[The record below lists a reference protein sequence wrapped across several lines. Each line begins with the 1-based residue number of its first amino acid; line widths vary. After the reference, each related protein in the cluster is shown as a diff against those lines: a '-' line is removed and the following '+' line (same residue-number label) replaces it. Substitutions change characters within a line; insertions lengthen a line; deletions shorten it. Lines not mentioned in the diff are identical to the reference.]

1 MQYYSLIIKRETG
14 DIAVAERA
22 YTANDIHI
30 LQGLEGVRKRP
41 AMYIGSTNSMGL
53 HHLVW
58 EVVDNAVDEAL
69 SGFGKTISVTIYK
82 DGSVSVLDEGRG
94 IPVDINKETKR
105 PGVEIVFTELHAGG
119 KFNSSVYKSAGGLH
133 GVGASVTNALS
144 EWVDVTV
151 YQNGGIYNLRFENG
165 GHLVKPLERIGDT
178 RKHGT
183 FVRFKPDA
191 TIFSTVEFKYDTIAS
206 HLQESA
212 FLMKGVRFIIYDE
225 RSNQKSEFFYQDG
238 LVEYIHNL
246 NENKN
251 QIIPVFAFSDVDTL
265 TNIETEVALQYCY
278 EDYNETIYSYVN
290 NVKTGDGGTHESGF
304 RAGITRA
311 VNEFAEAQNLLK
323 GKKLEGSDIREG
335 LTAIVSLKVPEELLE
350 FEGQT
355 KGKLGT
361 PVAYQV
367 VSNLIYNK
375 LTYYLTENKE
385 NAMLIIKK
393 CVDSQQ
399 ARLAAR
405 KAKDEARS
413 TKKVKQEVILS
424 DKLTPA
430 QSKDYLKNE
439 LFIVEGDS
447 AGGTA
452 KKGRDR
458 IHQAILPLR
467 GKPLNTDSIAIE
479 KLLHN
484 EEIATIINTVGAGFG
499 QSFDLED
506 IHYGK
511 IIIMTDA
518 DTDGAH
524 IQTLLLTFFYH
535 YMRSLI
541 TSGHVFIA
549 VPPLY
554 RVFKED
560 GKKKLVQEYAWDDKG
575 LEAAKKKV
583 GAGYKIN
590 RYKGL
595 GEMDAIQLKETTM
608 DPKTRFLIQ
617 VDINDPFL
625 VEKRVNVLM
634 GKDASIRRQWV
645 EENVD
650 FNRVDTFMKEVK

>member
-1 MQYYSLIIKRETG
+1 M
-14 DIAVAERA
+14 AERQ
-22 YTANDIHI
+22 YTANEIHVMK
-30 LQGLEGVRKRP
+30 GLEGVRKRP
-41 AMYIGSTNSMGL
+41 AMYIGSSNSSGL

-69 SGFGKTISVTIYK
+69 NGFGKNITVTLHK
-82 DGSVSVLDEGRG
+82 DGSCSVLDEGRG
-94 IPVDINKETKR
+94 IPVDINAETGR
-105 PGVEIVFTELHAGG
+105 PGVELVFSELHAGG
-119 KFNSSVYKSAGGLH
+119 KFNSAAYKSAGGLH

-144 EWVDVTV
+144 EWCDVTV
-151 YQNGGIYNLRFENG
+151 YRDGGIYHLRFEDG
-165 GHLVKPLERIGDT
+165 GHLVIPLERIGDT
-178 RKHGT
+178 KKHGT
-183 FVRFKPDA
+183 FVRFKPDPL
-191 TIFSTVEFKYDTIAS
+191 IFSTVEFKYETVAS

-212 FLMKGVRFIIYDE
+212 FLTKGVRFIIIDE
-225 RSNQKSEFFYQDG
+225 RNGQKQEYYYQEG
-238 LVEYIHNL
+238 LVEYIKTL
-246 NENKN
+246 TENKN
-251 QIIPVFAFSDVDTL
+251 QMTPIIAFHDVDTL
-265 TNIETEVALQYCY
+265 TNIEVEIALQYCY

-290 NVKTGDGGTHESGF
+290 NVRTSGGGTHESGF
-304 RAGITRA
+304 KTGITRCI
-311 VNEFAEAQNLLK
+311 NEFGENQNLLK

-335 LTAIVSLKVPEELLE
+335 LTAIVSLKIPEEYLE

-361 PVAYQV
+361 QVAYTV

-385 NAMLIIKK
+385 TAMLIIKK

-399 ARLAAR
+399 ARIAAR

-413 TKKVKQEVILS
+413 SKKPKQQIILS

-430 QSKDYLKNE
+430 QSKEYMKNE

-467 GKPLNTDSIAIE
+467 GKPLNTDSIPLD
-479 KLLHN
+479 KMVQN
-484 EEIATIINTVGAGFG
+484 EEIATIINTIGAGYG
-499 QSFDLED
+499 QSFSVED

-535 YMRSLI
+535 YMRQLI
-541 TSGHVFIA
+541 VSGHVFIA

-554 RVFKED
+554 RVYKED
-560 GKKKLVQEYAWDDKG
+560 GKKLVQEYAWDDKG
-575 LEAAKKKV
+575 LEVAKKKV
-583 GAGYKIN
+583 GSGYKIN

-608 DPKTRFLIQ
+608 DPRSRFLVQ
-617 VDINDPFL
+617 VNIDDPFL
-625 VEKRVNVLM
+625 AEKRVNVLM
-634 GKDASIRRQWV
+634 GKDTSLRRQWV

-650 FNRVDTFMKEVK
+650 FNKEDTFMKEVK

>member
-1 MQYYSLIIKRETG
+1 MSITTKTT
-14 DIAVAERA
+14 
-22 YTANDIHI
+22 YTADDIHVMK
-30 LQGLEGVRKRP
+30 GLEGVRKRP
-41 AMYIGSTNSMGL
+41 AMYIGSTNAAGL

-58 EVVDNAVDEAL
+58 EVVDNSVDEAL
-69 SGFGKTISVTIYK
+69 SGYGKKITVTMHK
-82 DGSVSVLDEGRG
+82 DGSISVLDEGRG
-94 IPVDINKETKR
+94 IPVGINKETGR
-105 PGVEIVFTELHAGG
+105 PAVEVVFTELHAGG
-119 KFNSSVYKSAGGLH
+119 KFNNAVYKSAAGLH

-144 EWVDVTV
+144 EWIDINV
-151 YQNGGIYNLRFENG
+151 YQNGNIYHIRFENG
-165 GHLVKPLERIGDT
+165 GNLVVPLEVVGT
-178 RKHGT
+178 TKKHGT
-183 FVRFKPDA
+183 YVRFKPDS
-191 TIFSTVEFKYDTIAS
+191 TIFSTVEFKWDTIAS

-212 FLMKGVRFIIYDE
+212 FLMKGVEFVLVDE
-225 RSNQKSEFFYQDG
+225 KTGQNQNFLYENG
-238 LVEYIHNL
+238 LVEYIN
-246 NENKN
+246 NINSNKN
-251 QIIPVFAFSDVDTL
+251 ALSDVISFSDTDSETQID
-265 TNIETEVALQYCY
+265 IEIALQYCN

-290 NVKTGDGGTHESGF
+290 NVRTRDGGTHETGF
-304 RAGITRA
+304 RAGITKA
-311 VNEFAEAQNLLK
+311 VNDFAENYKLLR

-335 LTAIVSLKVPEELLE
+335 LTAVISLKIPEALLE

-361 PVAYQV
+361 PQATSV
-367 VSNLIYNK
+367 VSNFIYNK
-375 LTYYLTENKE
+375 FTYYLTENKE
-385 NAMLIIKK
+385 FAINLINK
-393 CVDSQQ
+393 CIASQT

-405 KAKDEARS
+405 KAKEEARS
-413 TKKVKQEVILS
+413 SKKTKQDVILS

-430 QSKDYLKNE
+430 QSKEYAKNE

-458 IHQAILPLR
+458 LHQAILPLR
-467 GKPLNTDSIAIE
+467 GKPLNTDSISID
-479 KLLHN
+479 KLVHN
-484 EEIATIINTVGAGFG
+484 EEIATIINTIGAGFG

-506 IHYGK
+506 IKYGK

-535 YMRSLI
+535 YMRQLI

-560 GKKKLVQEYAWDDKG
+560 GKRVIQEYAWDDEG

-583 GAGYKIN
+583 GGGYKVS

-608 DPKTRFLIQ
+608 DPRTRLLIQ
-617 VDINDPFL
+617 VDIEDPIL

-634 GKDASIRRQWV
+634 GRDTSIRRAWV

-650 FNRVDTFMKEVK
+650 FNKVDSFMKEVK

>member
-1 MQYYSLIIKRETG
+1 MS
-14 DIAVAERA
+14 DIRKTT
-22 YTANDIHI
+22 YTADDIHVMK
-30 LQGLEGVRKRP
+30 GLEGVRKRP
-41 AMYIGSTNSMGL
+41 AMYIGSTNSAGL

-58 EVVDNAVDEAL
+58 EVVDNSVDEAL
-69 SGFGKTISVTIYK
+69 SGYGKKIVVTMHK
-82 DGSVSVLDEGRG
+82 DGSISVLDEGRG
-94 IPVDINKETKR
+94 IPVGINKETGR
-105 PGVEIVFTELHAGG
+105 PAVEVVFTELHAGG
-119 KFNSSVYKSAGGLH
+119 KFNNAVYKSAAGLH

-144 EWVDVTV
+144 EWIDVNV
-151 YQNGGIYNLRFENG
+151 YQDGNIYHLRFENG
-165 GHLVKPLERIGDT
+165 GNIAIPLEIVGT
-178 RKHGT
+178 TKKHGT

-191 TIFSTVEFKYDTIAS
+191 TIFSTVEFKWDTIAS

-212 FLMKGVRFIIYDE
+212 FLMKGVEFVLVDE
-225 RSNQKSEFFYQDG
+225 KTGQNQNFLYENG
-238 LVEYIHNL
+238 LVEYIN
-246 NENKN
+246 NINSNKN
-251 QIIPVFAFSDVDTL
+251 ALSNVISFSDTDE
-265 TNIETEVALQYCY
+265 ETQIDVEIALQYCN

-290 NVKTGDGGTHESGF
+290 NVRTRDGGTHETGF
-304 RAGITRA
+304 RAGITKA
-311 VNEFAEAQNLLK
+311 VNDFAENNKILRN
-323 GKKLEGSDIREG
+323 KKLEGSDIREG
-335 LTAIVSLKVPEELLE
+335 LTAIISLKIPETLLE

-361 PVAYQV
+361 PQATSV
-367 VSNLIYNK
+367 VSNFIYNK
-375 LTYYLTENKE
+375 FTYYLTENKE
-385 NAMLIIKK
+385 FAINLINK
-393 CVDSQQ
+393 CVASQT

-405 KAKDEARS
+405 KAKEEARS
-413 TKKVKQEVILS
+413 SKKTKQDIILS

-430 QSKDYLKNE
+430 QSKEYAKNE

-458 IHQAILPLR
+458 LHQAILPLR
-467 GKPLNTDSIAIE
+467 GKPLNTDSISIE
-479 KLLHN
+479 KLVHN
-484 EEIATIINTVGAGFG
+484 EEIATIINTIGAGFG

-506 IHYGK
+506 IKYGK

-535 YMRSLI
+535 YMRQLI
-541 TSGHVFIA
+541 TSGHVYIA

-560 GKKKLVQEYAWDDKG
+560 GKKVIQEYAWDDEG
-575 LEAAKKKV
+575 LEKAKKIV
-583 GAGYKIN
+583 GGGYKVS

-608 DPKTRFLIQ
+608 DPRTRLLIQ
-617 VDINDPFL
+617 VDIEDPIL

-634 GKDASIRRQWV
+634 GRDTSIRRAWV

-650 FNRVDTFMKEVK
+650 FNKIDSFMKEVK

>member
-1 MQYYSLIIKRETG
+1 MSDIRKTTYSA
-14 DIAVAERA
+14 D
-22 YTANDIHI
+22 DIHVMK
-30 LQGLEGVRKRP
+30 GLEGVRKRP
-41 AMYIGSTNSMGL
+41 AMYIGSTNSAGL

-58 EVVDNAVDEAL
+58 EVVDNSVDEAL
-69 SGFGKTISVTIYK
+69 SGYGKKIVVTMHK
-82 DGSVSVLDEGRG
+82 DDSISVLDEGRG
-94 IPVDINKETKR
+94 IPVGINKETGR
-105 PGVEIVFTELHAGG
+105 PAVEVVFTELHAGG
-119 KFNSSVYKSAGGLH
+119 KFNNAVYKSAAGLH

-144 EWVDVTV
+144 SWVDINV
-151 YQNGGIYNLRFENG
+151 YQDGNIYHLKFENG
-165 GHLVKPLERIGDT
+165 GNLIVPLEVIGT
-178 RKHGT
+178 TKKHGT
-183 FVRFKPDA
+183 YVRFKPDA
-191 TIFSTVEFKYDTIAS
+191 TIFSTTEFKWDTIAS

-212 FLMKGVRFIIYDE
+212 FLMKGVEFVLIDE
-225 RSNQKSEFFYQDG
+225 KTGQNQNFLYENG
-238 LVEYIHNL
+238 LVEYIN
-246 NENKN
+246 NINGNKN
-251 QIIPVFAFSDVDTL
+251 ALSNVIDFSDTDE
-265 TNIETEVALQYCY
+265 ETQIDVEIALQYCN

-290 NVKTGDGGTHESGF
+290 NVRTRDGGTHETGF
-304 RAGITRA
+304 RSGITKA
-311 VNEFAEAQNLLK
+311 VNDFAENNKILR

-335 LTAIVSLKVPEELLE
+335 LTAVISLKIPETLLE

-361 PVAYQV
+361 PQATSV
-367 VSNLIYNK
+367 VSNFIYNK
-375 LTYYLTENKE
+375 FTYYLTENKE
-385 NAMLIIKK
+385 FAINLINK
-393 CVDSQQ
+393 CVASQT

-405 KAKDEARS
+405 KAKEEARS
-413 TKKVKQEVILS
+413 SKKPKQDLILS

-430 QSKDYLKNE
+430 QSKDYAKNE

-458 IHQAILPLR
+458 LHQAILPLR
-467 GKPLNTDSIAIE
+467 GKPLNTDSISID
-479 KLLHN
+479 KLVHN
-484 EEIATIINTVGAGFG
+484 EEIATIINTIGAGFG

-506 IHYGK
+506 IKYGK

-535 YMRSLI
+535 YMRQLI
-541 TSGHVFIA
+541 TSGHVYIA

-560 GKKKLVQEYAWDDKG
+560 GKKVIQEYAWDDEG
-575 LEAAKKKV
+575 LEKAKKIV
-583 GAGYKIN
+583 GGGYKVS

-608 DPKTRFLIQ
+608 DPRTRLLIQ
-617 VDINDPFL
+617 VDIEDPIL

-634 GKDASIRRQWV
+634 GRDTSIRRAWV

-650 FNRVDTFMKEVK
+650 FNKVDSFMKEVK